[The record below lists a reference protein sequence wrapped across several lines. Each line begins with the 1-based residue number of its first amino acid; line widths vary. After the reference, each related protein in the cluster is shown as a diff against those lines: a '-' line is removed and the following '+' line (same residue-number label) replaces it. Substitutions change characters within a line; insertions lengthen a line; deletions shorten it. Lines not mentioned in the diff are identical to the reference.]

1 MLRLYSLSLK
11 EVLPME
17 KSMKRFYELLSN
29 STIFVMFAVA
39 AIFVTHT
46 TVPANALIVQPNAA
60 ALMAQKIETYS
71 KATELSD
78 CQLVEVLSIAGFNNL
93 ALRKAWAVS
102 KTESNGRPLAFNG
115 NKRTGDHSYG
125 IFQVNMLGYLGVER
139 RDKYNL
145 TSDSKLFNP
154 ILNADVVY
162 RMSNGGKDWSSWSS
176 YGTVRY
182 KKFLEEFPTKC
193 LTMQKA

>member
-1 MLRLYSLSLK
+1 
-11 EVLPME
+11 ME

-39 AIFVTHT
+39 AIFVTHS
-46 TVPANALIVQPNAA
+46 TVPANALTVQPTAA
-60 ALMAQKIETYS
+60 AIMAQKIEVYS
-71 KATELSD
+71 KATELND

-102 KTESNGRPLAFNG
+102 KTESNGRPLAYNG
-115 NKRTGDHSYG
+115 NIKTGDHSYG
-125 IFQVNMLGYLGVER
+125 IFQVNMLGYLGVDR
-139 RDKYNL
+139 RAQYGL
-145 TSDSKLFNP
+145 TSNSKLFNP

-162 RMSNGGKDWSSWSS
+162 RMSKAGKDWSSWPS

-182 KKFLEEFPTKC
+182 KKFLKEFPTKC